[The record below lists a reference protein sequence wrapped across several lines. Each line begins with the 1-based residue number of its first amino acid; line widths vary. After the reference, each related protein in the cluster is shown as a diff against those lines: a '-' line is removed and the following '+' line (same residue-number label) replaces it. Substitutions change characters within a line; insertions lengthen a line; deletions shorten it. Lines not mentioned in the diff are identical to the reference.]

1 MRARESSSA
10 AAIATTERA
19 AAAHAD
25 VLAWLSLADEIRSLL
40 DNDIDNTQPGANN
53 MNASQLFADINTG
66 CLTEVAQAA
75 NSYYDQ
81 NRGLTVHQS
90 FYVYPDDTI
99 VAINYVDGG
108 YQTLTLCGDDAATFS
123 HLYLRA

>member
-1 MRARESSSA
+1 
-10 AAIATTERA
+10 
-19 AAAHAD
+19 
-25 VLAWLSLADEIRSLL
+25 
-40 DNDIDNTQPGANN
+40 

-81 NRGLTVHQS
+81 NRGLTVRQS

-99 VAINYVDGG
+99 VALKLRGWGLPNPHP
-108 YQTLTLCGDDAATFS
+108 QRRRRR
-123 HLYLRA
+123 HLLLPLSPGVSPFCHD